1 MSVMGYTKSTRD
13 ARARAR
19 ESRAAKRRQHLEQT
33 KADLKD
39 LNNFLN
45 ARHQLRVVDF
55 WLDSKVSELH
65 TQADARRAASR
76 AMASEALAAMR
87 GRGLTIDEIARMA
100 GLTTEAI
107 NNHLRPPK

>member
-1 MSVMGYTKSTRD
+1 MGYTKSTRD

-19 ESRAAKRRQHLEQT
+19 ESRATKRRQHLEQA

-45 ARHQLRVVDF
+45 ARHRLRAVDL
-55 WLDSKVSELH
+55 WLDSRVSELH
-65 TQADARRAASR
+65 AQADLRRTANRAA
-76 AMASEALAAMR
+76 ASEALAAMR

-107 NNHLRPPK
+107 NRHLRAPR